1 MKKTFFA
8 LLFCLSTISVS
19 LAAPIRIVCMGNS
32 ITQGNINKTTN
43 TLNQLSYR
51 PALWEKLDSARIDID
66 MVGYTNLWFDE
77 KSNNLVTPPVSKYT
91 GHVFDREHD
100 AYYGITS
107 SGLLN
112 GDPSTGWTGAALPSL
127 AVRLN
132 SYTPDIALLHIGTN
146 DADGIVNTTV
156 SNIKAIIDELRVK
169 NPEVVVF
176 VAKTITAWKAINAKV
191 DQLAIDKN
199 TVQSPVIAVDLATGF
214 INDTSKPGCMTYDW
228 VHPNPLGQEFMAKRW
243 FAAIQKQLNLNTGVA
258 NNIKSPST
266 VEIYPSI
273 SNGEFTLRN
282 CNEALVQVFNSSGKI
297 LKTIE
302 IKEIGT
308 IHLNLSEL
316 NNGLYVI
323 NVNQNGKSISQKIV
337 INKK

>member
-8 LLFCLSTISVS
+8 LLFCFSTISVS

-51 PALWEKLDSARIDID
+51 PAFWEKLDSAGIDID

-91 GHVFDREHD
+91 GHVFDRDHD

-112 GDPSTGWTGAALPSL
+112 GNPSTGWTGAALPSL
-127 AVRLN
+127 AIRLN
-132 SYTPDIALLHIGTN
+132 SYTADIALLHIGTN
-146 DADGIVNTTV
+146 DADNIVTTTV
-156 SNIKAIIDELRVK
+156 SNIKAIIDALRVK
-169 NPEVVVF
+169 NPNVVVF
-176 VAKTITAWKAINAKV
+176 VAKTITTWKAINNYV
-191 DQLAIDKN
+191 NQIAIDKN
-199 TVQSPVIAVDLATGF
+199 TIQSPVITVDLATGF
-214 INDTSKPGCMTYDW
+214 INDTSLPGCMTYDW

-243 FAAIQKQLNLNTGVA
+243 FAAIQKQLKLNTGVS
-258 NNIKSPST
+258 NNTEPKL
-266 VEIYPSI
+266 EIYPSI
-273 SNGEFTLRN
+273 SNGEFTIRN
-282 CNEALVQVFNSSGKI
+282 YNEALVQVFNSSGKM

-302 IKEIGT
+302 IKETGT
-308 IHLNLSEL
+308 VQLDLSDM
-316 NNGLYVI
+316 NNGLYIVNI
-323 NVNQNGKSISQKIV
+323 NQHGKLVSKKIV
-337 INKK
+337 VQK